1 MGEFGF
7 WQSVRKMPE
16 NLVKVLF
23 YETCFEES
31 NINRKPL
38 IWYKIK
44 MKFEQKKGRV
54 WFLAKCTKIVR
65 KLRKSVVLHP

>member
-7 WQSVRKMPE
+7 WESVRKMPE

-31 NINRKPL
+31 NVNRTPL
-38 IWYKIK
+38 IWSKNKIIT
-44 MKFEQKKGRV
+44 KFEQKKGRV
-54 WFLAKCTKIVR
+54 WFLAKCTKTAQ
-65 KLRKSVVLHP
+65 K